1 VLALLSLLMVITYL
15 DRVCISVAG
24 PRMQEA
30 LNLGPVEWGWVT
42 GIFTL
47 SYAVFEIP
55 SGMLGDR
62 IGPRKVLTR
71 IVLWWSAFTSLT
83 GLAMGLYPLMVIRFL
98 FGAGEA
104 GAYPNASIGVARWF
118 PLRERGRAYGIVFM
132 ASQVGGMIAPL
143 LVVPIQIHYGWRASF
158 YVFGVLGVAWCAL
171 WYGWFRD
178 SPREKQGVTQ
188 AELNETVDLPLKTHH
203 RLPWA
208 IALRSMNFWAI
219 NGAAFCLV
227 YTFNFFQTWFH
238 TYLVKA
244 HGYSEHDLLLS
255 SLPFLVAAL
264 ANLAGG
270 LASNAFVVRFGV
282 KLGRRYAALTG
293 LAVTTPCLVA
303 VIFAHQGGWVLV
315 LLSLAYGGI
324 TFQQP
329 AMFAASLDMGGE
341 YAGAVVGALNTASQM
356 GSLSSSLAFGYIVA
370 RFGNYDLP
378 FIPMAA
384 LSLIGLLL
392 WLKVDASRPLVR
404 EVEAEAA

>member
-1 VLALLSLLMVITYL
+1 V
-15 DRVCISVAG
+15 
-24 PRMQEA
+24 
-30 LNLGPVEWGWVT
+30 
-42 GIFTL
+42 
-47 SYAVFEIP
+47 
-55 SGMLGDR
+55 
-62 IGPRKVLTR
+62 
-71 IVLWWSAFTSLT
+71 
-83 GLAMGLYPLMVIRFL
+83 
-98 FGAGEA
+98 GEA
-104 GAYPNASIGVARWF
+104 GAFPNASIAIARWY
-118 PLRERGRAYGIVFM
+118 PLRERGRAYGFIFM
-132 ASQVGGMIAPL
+132 ASQLGGMIAPL

-158 YVFGVLGVAWCAL
+158 YVFGILGVAWSAL
-171 WYGWFRD
+171 WYSWFRD
-178 SPREKQGVTQ
+178 TPREKGGVPQ
-188 AELNETVDLPLKTHH
+188 AELDETFDLPLKAHH
-203 RLPWA
+203 GLPWT

-270 LASNAFVVRFGV
+270 LASNAFVVRFGL

-293 LAVTTPCLVA
+293 LALTTPCIFA
-303 VIFAHQGGWVLV
+303 VIFVHQSFWVLV

-329 AMFAASLDMGGE
+329 AMFAACLDMGGE
-341 YAGAVVGALNTASQM
+341 YAGAVVGALNTASQL

-370 RFGNYDLP
+370 SFGNYNLP

-384 LSLIGLLL
+384 LCMLGFFL
-392 WLKVDASRPLVR
+392 WLKVDASRPLVAKE
-404 EVEAEAA
+404 EVAAA

>member
-1 VLALLSLLMVITYL
+1 M
-15 DRVCISVAG
+15 
-24 PRMQEA
+24 
-30 LNLGPVEWGWVT
+30 
-42 GIFTL
+42 
-47 SYAVFEIP
+47 
-55 SGMLGDR
+55 
-62 IGPRKVLTR
+62 
-71 IVLWWSAFTSLT
+71 
-83 GLAMGLYPLMVIRFL
+83 
-98 FGAGEA
+98 
-104 GAYPNASIGVARWF
+104 
-118 PLRERGRAYGIVFM
+118 
-132 ASQVGGMIAPL
+132 
-143 LVVPIQIHYGWRASF
+143 HYGWRASF
-158 YVFGVLGVAWCAL
+158 YVFGTLGVAWSAL

-178 SPREKQGVTQ
+178 SPKEKQGVTQ

-244 HGYSEHDLLLS
+244 HGYSEQDLLLS

-270 LASNAFVVRFGV
+270 LASNAFVMRFGV
-282 KLGRRYAALTG
+282 KLGRRYAALSG
-293 LAVTTPCLVA
+293 LAATTPCILA
-303 VIFAHQGGWVLV
+303 VYFIHGGGWVLV

-384 LSLIGLLL
+384 LSLIGFLL
-392 WLKVDASRPLVR
+392 WLKVDASQPLVR
-404 EVEAEAA
+404 VVETEAA

>member
-1 VLALLSLLMVITYL
+1 MVITYL

-30 LNLGPVEWGWVT
+30 LHLGPVEWGWVT

-83 GLAMGLYPLMVIRFL
+83 GLATGLNPLLLIRFL
-98 FGAGEA
+98 FGMGEA
-104 GAYPNASIGVARWF
+104 GAYPNASIALARWF
-118 PLRERGRAYGIVFM
+118 PLRERGRAYGFVFM

-158 YVFGVLGVAWCAL
+158 YVFGILGVAWSAV
-171 WYGWFRD
+171 WYAWFRD
-178 SPREKQGVTQ
+178 TPREMRGVTQ
-188 AELNETVDLPLKTHH
+188 AELNETSDLPLKAHH
-203 RLPWA
+203 GLPWK
-208 IALRSMNFWAI
+208 IAFRSMNFWAI
-219 NGAAFCLV
+219 NCAAFCVV

-282 KLGRRYAALTG
+282 KLGRRYAAIAG
-293 LAVTTPCLVA
+293 LAVTTPCILA
-303 VIFAHQGGWVLV
+303 VYFVQQPLWVLV
-315 LLSLAYGGI
+315 MLSLAYGGI

-370 RFGNYDLP
+370 RFGNYNLP

-384 LSLIGLLL
+384 LSLIGFLL
-392 WLKVDASRPLVR
+392 WLKVDASQPLVR
-404 EVEAEAA
+404 ADVV